1 MAKDPRP
8 RGTGSLDVRTDATG
22 RRSYYGRYYEGN
34 RRVVRLLGR
43 VKTNSAPGLTRAQAE
58 AKLRE
63 LVAGAEGSPDL
74 GERLTIAQAGA
85 RYIAHAARRGR
96 KRSTLQNLESEIRVH
111 LVPFFGDR
119 AIATIEPEDVADLVR
134 ALERTLSPKTVRN
147 VIATLSAI
155 LRFGVAPRRRWV
167 TTNAA
172 AAVELPAVPEA
183 EEIRYLDLDELDRV
197 IANAP
202 LGPLCEL
209 DVALWRTAAM
219 TGLRRGELLA
229 LRWSDVD
236 WLASRIRVRRNYVR
250 GAFGTPK
257 SRRST
262 RSVPMATEV
271 ATALEALSVTTE
283 RSPDALVFGHPQT
296 GEPLA
301 AANTGRRFARALAA
315 AGLPHHRFHDL
326 RHTFGTTMAAAGV
339 PMRTLQEW
347 MGHRDIT
354 TTQRYAD
361 YAPGLEDAGLVERAF
376 AGSRQGPVRVPKSAN
391 LSASQST

>member
-1 MAKDPRP
+1 MAANPRP
-8 RGTGSLDVRTDATG
+8 RGTGSLDVRTDTTG
-22 RRSYYGRYYEGN
+22 RRSWYGRYYEGN

-43 VKTNSAPGLTRAQAE
+43 VKTSSAPGLTRAQAE

-63 LVAGAEGSPDL
+63 LVAGAEGAPGL

-85 RYIAHAARRGR
+85 RYIEHAARRGR
-96 KRSTLQNLESEIRVH
+96 KRSTLMNLDSEIRVH
-111 LVPFFGDR
+111 LAPFFGER
-119 AIATIEPEDVADLVR
+119 AISSIAPEDVADLVR
-134 ALERTLSPKTVRN
+134 ALERTLAPKTVRN

-155 LRFGVAPRRRWV
+155 LRFGAAPRRRWV
-167 TTNAA
+167 ASNAA
-172 AAVELPAVPEA
+172 TAIELPAVPEA
-183 EEIRYLDLDELDRV
+183 QEIRYLDLDELDLV
-197 IANAP
+197 IAHAP
-202 LGPLCEL
+202 AGPFRAL
-209 DVALWRTAAM
+209 DAALWRTAAM

-236 WLASRIRVRRNYVR
+236 WLASRIRVRRSYVR
-250 GAFGTPK
+250 GEFGTPK

-271 ATALEALSVTTE
+271 AAALEALSATTE
-283 RSPDALVFGHPQT
+283 LSDDALVFGHPQT
-296 GEPLA
+296 GEPLHE
-301 AANTGRRFARALAA
+301 ANTGRRFARAMQD
-315 AGLPHHRFHDL
+315 AGLGHHRFHDL

-361 YAPGLEDAGLVERAF
+361 YSPGLEDAGLVERAF
-376 AGSRQGPVRVPKSAN
+376 SGSRQGPVRVPKSAN
-391 LSASQST
+391 LSASQNT